1 MLTTQQ
7 AADLVGVSRRY
18 IVARIDAGDIPLH
31 LQAGNQRRILQSAVL
46 TWHRQQKCTADGAL
60 QNVGCCETVSHT
72 VRLMPCAALGLP
84 EKPMSIYELGPVEE
98 YFNIINEKLQAIDL
112 KRLFRNTLLPLYC
125 Q

>member
-72 VRLMPCAALGLP
+72 V
-84 EKPMSIYELGPVEE
+84 I
-98 YFNIINEKLQAIDL
+98 
-112 KRLFRNTLLPLYC
+112 RNPLLPLDHQQAVQTRMVKGLGC
-125 Q
+125 DRHGALPSLLPSEAISCLAMGSS